1 MKPGPKNQ
9 SELTSGGMRTWFGIG
24 LLLTSALAFT
34 FNILIINM
42 AFKDGLDVNTAN
54 AVRFIVTIA
63 LLFLFLKIRGKQ
75 LKLPPQER
83 YKALALG
90 ITVFMIG
97 VGYIS
102 ATWYI
107 PVSLAVLIFYTY
119 PFFVA
124 VISRFTENE
133 PFTIIRLVVII
144 IAFIGLALALE
155 VQSVATLNWRGV
167 AFGFMAA
174 FGCAALV
181 TVSSLTMRTA
191 DPQAVNFHCL
201 AAGTVLFVALLFFT
215 GGPANFITQTGWLK
229 LCVSSL
235 TLGIGYV
242 TFFAGLEIIGPF
254 KTSMLMNMEPIS
266 TIILAAILLDE
277 RLSSMQLLGA
287 GLVIVGIILITRDF
301 RKVNNGN

>member
-1 MKPGPKNQ
+1 MKPDPKNQ
-9 SELTSGGMRTWFGIG
+9 FELTSGGMRTWFGIG

-34 FNILIINM
+34 LNILIINM
-42 AFKDGLDVNTAN
+42 AFEDGLDVNTAN
-54 AVRFIVTIA
+54 AGRFIVTIA
-63 LLFLFLKIRGKQ
+63 LLFFFLKIRGRQ

-107 PVSLAVLIFYTY
+107 PVSLAVLIFYTF

-124 VISRFTENE
+124 IISRFTENE
-133 PFTIIRLVVII
+133 PIPIIRLVVII

-155 VQSVATLNWRGV
+155 VQSVASLNWRGITY
-167 AFGFMAA
+167 AFLAA
-174 FGCAALV
+174 IGCALLV
-181 TVSSLTMRTA
+181 TISSHTMRTA

-201 AAGTVLFVALLFFT
+201 AAGTVLFVVFLLIT
-215 GGPANFITQTGWLK
+215 GGPARFVTQAGWLK

-235 TLGIGYV
+235 TLGVGYV

-254 KTSMLMNMEPIS
+254 KTAMLMNLEPV
-266 TIILAAILLDE
+266 TTVILAAILLDE

-287 GLVIVGIILITRDF
+287 GLVIVGIILITGGF
-301 RKVNNGN
+301 RKANNGN

>member
-9 SELTSGGMRTWFGIG
+9 FELTSGGMRTWFGIG

-34 FNILIINM
+34 LNILIINM
-42 AFKDGLDVNTAN
+42 AFEDGLDVNTAN
-54 AVRFIVTIA
+54 AIRYPVTIA
-63 LLFLFLKIRGKQ
+63 LLFLFLKTRGRQ
-75 LKLPPQER
+75 LRLPQRER
-83 YKALALG
+83 STALALG

-97 VGYIS
+97 VGYVS

-107 PVSLAVLIFYTY
+107 PVSLAVLIFYTF

-133 PFTIIRLVVII
+133 PITIIRLVVII

-155 VQSVATLNWRGV
+155 IQSVATINWRGV
-167 AFGFMAA
+167 AFGFMGAI
-174 FGCAALV
+174 GCASLV
-181 TVSSLTMRTA
+181 SISSHTMRTA

-201 AAGTVLFVALLFFT
+201 AAGTVLFVVFLLIT
-215 GGPANFITQTGWLK
+215 GGPAKFVTQSGWLK

-235 TLGIGYV
+235 TLGVGYV

-254 KTSMLMNMEPIS
+254 KTSMLMNMEPVL
-266 TIILAAILLDE
+266 TVILAAILLGE
-277 RLSSMQLLGA
+277 RLSFIQLFGA
-287 GLVIVGIILITRDF
+287 GLVIVGLILVTRSF
-301 RKVNNGN
+301 KKAN

>member
-1 MKPGPKNQ
+1 MDPGPNNQ
-9 SELTSGGMRTWFGIG
+9 FEWTSDGMRTWFGVG

-34 FNILIINM
+34 LNILIINM
-42 AFKDGLDVNTAN
+42 AFKDGLDVHTAN

-63 LLFLFLKIRGKQ
+63 LLFLFLKIRRRK

-97 VGYIS
+97 IGYIS

-107 PVSLAVLIFYTY
+107 PVSLAVLIFYTF

-124 VISRFTENE
+124 IISRFTENE
-133 PFTIIRLVVII
+133 PITIMRLVVII

-155 VQSVATLNWRGV
+155 VQSAADLNWRGITFAFV
-167 AFGFMAA
+167 AAI
-174 FGCAALV
+174 GCAALV
-181 TVSSLTMRTA
+181 SIGSHTMRTA

-201 AAGTVLFVALLFFT
+201 SAGAVLFVVFLLIT
-215 GGPANFITQTGWLK
+215 GGPAKFVTQAGWLK
-229 LCVSSL
+229 LCVSSF

-242 TFFAGLEIIGPF
+242 TFFGGLEIIGPF
-254 KTSMLMNMEPIS
+254 KTSMLMNLEPVL
-266 TIILAAILLDE
+266 TVILAAILLDE
-277 RLSSMQLLGA
+277 RLSSIQLLGA
-287 GLVIVGIILITRDF
+287 GLVIVGLILITRSLKKAD
-301 RKVNNGN
+301 

>member
-1 MKPGPKNQ
+1 MKTSLDKQ
-9 SELTSGGMRTWFGIG
+9 FESTSGSPRTWFGIG

-34 FNILIINM
+34 LNILIINM

-63 LLFLFLKIRGKQ
+63 LLFLFLKIRGRQ
-75 LKLPPQER
+75 LKLPPLER

-90 ITVFMIG
+90 ITIFMIG

-119 PFFVA
+119 PFFV
-124 VISRFTENE
+124 VIISRFTENE
-133 PFTIIRLVVII
+133 PITIMRLAVII
-144 IAFIGLALALE
+144 IAFIGLTLALE
-155 VQSVATLNWRGV
+155 IQSVATLNWRGITF
-167 AFGFMAA
+167 AFLAA
-174 FGCAALV
+174 IGCASLV
-181 TVSSLTMRTA
+181 SIGSHTMRTA

-201 AAGTVLFVALLFFT
+201 AGGTVLFVVFLLIT
-215 GGPANFITQTGWLK
+215 GGPANFVTQSGWLK

-235 TLGIGYV
+235 TLGVGYV

-254 KTSMLMNMEPIS
+254 KTSMLMNIEPVL
-266 TIILAAILLDE
+266 TVILAAILLGE
-277 RLSSMQLLGA
+277 RLSPVQLLGA
-287 GLVIVGIILITRDF
+287 GLVIAGIILITGGS
-301 RKVNNGN
+301 RKINN